1 MCDWNVENLFL
12 RSADFKNI
20 SFIDE
25 AKIKI
30 QTSLSVV
37 IKVLEILKFEVLR
50 RFETLGSNLK

>member
-25 AKIKI
+25 VKSKI

-37 IKVLEILKFEVLR
+37 IKVLEILKF
-50 RFETLGSNLK
+50 

>member
-12 RSADFKNI
+12 RSAEFKNI

-25 AKIKI
+25 AKSKI

-37 IKVLEILKFEVLR
+37 IKVIEILKF
-50 RFETLGSNLK
+50 